1 MGSRE
6 HWFFRLNE
14 SRVILVDEMVPSLE
28 VPAALPLYLTH
39 YVLFILPPPPYSVL
53 ANRQSHVHM
62 DHYVFPTGNAAAD
75 MELGRPGKG
84 SRPVP
89 GARQRG
95 LFAVVQQTG

>member
-1 MGSRE
+1 M
-6 HWFFRLNE
+6 
-14 SRVILVDEMVPSLE
+14 D
-28 VPAALPLYLTH
+28 H
-39 YVLFILPPPPYSVL
+39 YVFPSTGNAHTISPTFNYPPPPSSVL